1 MLCEKCTG
9 EIDAVAC
16 GACGRS
22 VAQLGPFCYYCGHKL
37 DKEAG
42 KTAADGRQEFDEAPD
57 FSDRILCSDGICIG
71 VINEQG
77 VCKICGKPFMPG
89 P

>member
-9 EIDAVAC
+9 EIDVVAC

-22 VAQLGPFCYYCGHKL
+22 VAQLGPFCYYCGHRL
-37 DKEAG
+37 EKEAG
-42 KTAADGRQEFDEAPD
+42 ETAGDAVRENDEVID
-57 FSDRILCSDGICIG
+57 FSDRILCSDGTCIG

-77 VCKICGKPFMPG
+77 VCKVCGKPYTPG
-89 P
+89 S